1 MEKPLWSPTSRQ
13 KKAARITS
21 FQDFVGVEGDY
32 QKLHEFSIRN
42 KDRFWSKLWDYCEV
56 IGSKG
61 EIEPPEESI
70 LQNADRMP
78 GARWFPNAQLNFA
91 ENLLRYGDDQLAI
104 ISHLEDGT
112 RQTLSYFELRQ
123 QVVSLATWFLN
134 IGINPGDRVAALL
147 PNVPETVVTMLAAT
161 SIGATFSSCSPDFGA
176 SGILDRFG
184 QIAPRILVTCNGYHY
199 NGKTLDITARVENI
213 VTRVDS
219 IEQVLMVNLMPSL
232 ETLPL
237 EKRIEAE
244 HATLTAFD
252 SAISKSNKLI
262 EIYN

>member
-42 KDRFWSKLWDYCEV
+42 KARFWSKLWDYCEV

-91 ENLLRYGDDQLAI
+91 ENLLRYGDDQQAI

-147 PNVPETVVTMLAAT
+147 PNIPETG
-161 SIGATFSSCSPDFGA
+161 S
-176 SGILDRFG
+176 
-184 QIAPRILVTCNGYHY
+184 H
-199 NGKTLDITARVENI
+199 
-213 VTRVDS
+213 
-219 IEQVLMVNLMPSL
+219 
-232 ETLPL
+232 
-237 EKRIEAE
+237 
-244 HATLTAFD
+244 
-252 SAISKSNKLI
+252 
-262 EIYN
+262 